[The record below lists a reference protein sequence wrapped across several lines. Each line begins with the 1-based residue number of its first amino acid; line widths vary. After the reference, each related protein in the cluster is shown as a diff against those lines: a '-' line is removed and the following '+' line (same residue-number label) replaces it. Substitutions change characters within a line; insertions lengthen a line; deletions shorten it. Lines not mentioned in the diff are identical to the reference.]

1 MPDTGVVEDQG
12 WTVSHV
18 LTAEKPRLF
27 ERGLVVLAL
36 TVLPVAAYLLSSVML
51 EEKGPYWLAENS
63 DPEYAYL
70 LNAVNVLEGTPPEH
84 VDHPGTTLQM
94 LGAVVIGLLTMGHS
108 GSDLK
113 ALVLEDPEFYLS
125 AINRTIRLL
134 ILMSQIAVGAMCL
147 ALTQNILLAWLIQFP
162 IVSSAYVLEAL
173 GRVAPEPLLLL
184 TGLCVSAAVL
194 LMLLRRA
201 TLSDARW
208 SVMLACI
215 CAFGIATKLTFI
227 PVLGLALMML
237 RGLRSRL
244 TFLIWTGIFL
254 LLFTAPIIPR
264 YSALLT
270 WTTNL
275 VIRSG
280 HYGTGES
287 DVINNFWHNL
297 HAVLLYQ
304 PSLSWVLGG
313 LAIVSVAAWFQCH
326 GQRSSDRMAG
336 LRPLAAG
343 LVLVHALQFLV
354 VAKHPGS
361 IAYLMPSIGLS
372 GLTMV
377 VALMM
382 WKELQMPFPVRAT
395 ASALMLV
402 GLAMTVIAQEHR
414 WTGTLDEYRARRVEA
429 AQLEQIRNS
438 HFSGC
443 QTVYYYR
450 ASSKS
455 YAEYFGAEFSGR
467 QAFGAQIRRQAGPL
481 TLFYQVWSKRMF
493 SSDGVPVDL
502 EQLAAGPNACAVFQ
516 GTPFEGEYAR
526 FRPALVFTDRCGGT
540 REALYVIGR
549 QCPRPDSSRET

>member
-1 MPDTGVVEDQG
+1 MPDTSVVEDKG
-12 WTVSHV
+12 WTVPRI
-18 LTAEKPRLF
+18 LTAERRRLF
-27 ERGLVVLAL
+27 ERCLVVLAL
-36 TVLPVAAYLLSSVML
+36 TVLPLAAYLLSSVML

-70 LNAVNVLEGTPPEH
+70 LNALNVLEGRPPEH

-94 LGAVVIGLLTMGHS
+94 LGAAVIGLLTMGHS
-108 GSDLK
+108 ASDLK
-113 ALVLEDPEFYLS
+113 DLVLEDPEFYLS
-125 AINRTIRLL
+125 AINRTMRFL
-134 ILMSQIAVGAMCL
+134 ILVSQIAVGAMCL

-162 IVSSAYVLEAL
+162 VVSSAYVLEAL

-184 TGLCVSAAVL
+184 TGIGLSAAL
-194 LMLLRRA
+194 LMMLLRRT
-201 TLSDARW
+201 TLSESRW

-215 CAFGIATKLTFI
+215 CGFGVATKLTFI
-227 PVLGLALMML
+227 PVLGLALVML
-237 RGLRSRL
+237 TGLRSRL

-264 YSALLT
+264 YSALLD

-275 VIRSG
+275 VMRSG

-287 DVINNFWHNL
+287 DVISNFWPNL

-304 PSLSWVLGG
+304 PSLSWLLAG
-313 LAIVSVAAWFQCH
+313 LVIIVVVVFFQ
-326 GQRSSDRMAG
+326 GSTQRSSDRMTR
-336 LRPLAAG
+336 LLPLAAG
-343 LVLVHALQFLV
+343 LVLFHAMQLLV

-372 GLTMV
+372 GLTIV
-377 VALMM
+377 VAVMM
-382 WKELQMPFPVRAT
+382 WKELQMPFPVRAI
-395 ASALMLV
+395 ASGLMLL

-414 WTGTLDEYRARRVEA
+414 WAGTMDEYRARRVES

-438 HFSGC
+438 QFSEC
-443 QTVYYYR
+443 HTVYYYR
-450 ASSKS
+450 ASSKA

-467 QAFGAQIRRQAGPL
+467 QAFGSQIRRQAGPQ

-493 SSDGVPVDL
+493 SSDGAPVDL
-502 EQLAAGPNACAVFQ
+502 TQLATRPNTCTVFQ

-549 QCPRPDSSRET
+549 QCPRPDSSREA